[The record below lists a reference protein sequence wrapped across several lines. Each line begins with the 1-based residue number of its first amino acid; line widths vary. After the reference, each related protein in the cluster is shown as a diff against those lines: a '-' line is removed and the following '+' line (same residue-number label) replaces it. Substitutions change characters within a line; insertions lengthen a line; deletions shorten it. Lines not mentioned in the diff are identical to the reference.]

1 MAFVRGDVVLLA
13 FPFRDTTLAKVRPAV
28 VVSGR
33 TYNRRGDVIVAAI
46 TSHAPRTPTD
56 VPLAQW
62 REANLVVPS
71 VVRVQLA
78 TVAAARILHRPG
90 HLAASDLQRV
100 TVSLRQVMEL

>member
-13 FPFRDTTLAKVRPAV
+13 FPFR
-28 VVSGR
+28 
-33 TYNRRGDVIVAAI
+33 
-46 TSHAPRTPTD
+46 
-56 VPLAQW
+56 
-62 REANLVVPS
+62 EVPS

-100 TVSLRQVMEL
+100 TVSLRQVLEL